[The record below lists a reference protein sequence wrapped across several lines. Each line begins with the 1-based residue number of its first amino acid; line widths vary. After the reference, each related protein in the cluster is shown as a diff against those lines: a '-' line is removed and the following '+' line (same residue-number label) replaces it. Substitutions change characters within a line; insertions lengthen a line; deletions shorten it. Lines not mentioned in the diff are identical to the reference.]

1 MKFEE
6 LYNNIMENCNPLYE
20 SSQQS
25 NKKLILMRGISGSG
39 KSTKASQLSKGGV
52 VFSTD
57 EFFYFEGKYI
67 FDLDKTTEYH
77 KKNVDRTEDAMQHS
91 ISPIVI
97 DNNNITASAMKP
109 YVELADKYGY
119 DVSFAKPETA
129 WAWDAEELAKRNR
142 HEVPLER
149 IQTMLATFEHDIT
162 VDDVRNSK
170 PFKDEELE

>member
-1 MKFEE
+1 M
-6 LYNNIMENCNPLYE
+6 E
-20 SSQQS
+20 SSGS

-57 EFFYFEGKYI
+57 EFFYSDGKYV
-67 FDLDKTTEYH
+67 FDSNKSPEYH
-77 KKNVDRTEDAMQHS
+77 KKNVDRTEDAMNRS
-91 ISPIVI
+91 MSPIVI
-97 DNNNITASAMKP
+97 DNTNITASAMKP

-129 WAWDAEELAKRNR
+129 WAWDAEELAKRNS

-149 IQTMLATFEHDIT
+149 IQTMLATFEHNIT
-162 VDDVRNSK
+162 VDDIRNSK
-170 PFKDEELE
+170 SFKEEGLK